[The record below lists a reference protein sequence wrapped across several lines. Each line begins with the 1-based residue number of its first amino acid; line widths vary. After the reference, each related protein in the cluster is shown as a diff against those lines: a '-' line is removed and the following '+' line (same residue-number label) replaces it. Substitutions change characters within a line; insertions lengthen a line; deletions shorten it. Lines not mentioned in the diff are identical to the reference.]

1 MKINMAK
8 RLLLAVVIALGSSI
22 PAFAANSFNGND
34 LNIINHIRGLKTS
47 ATILSS
53 DSTTVLQYMR
63 LQLFK
68 DAINTDD
75 TYIGFNPTY
84 KTQYS
89 AMEDAPYFQGFGQ
102 VSLCSFSSDNMPLAI
117 NKLPLP
123 GVQSLTIHLKISA
136 KEDGVYS
143 LNMIDIVA
151 IPQLFEVW
159 LMDAYKK
166 DSLDMRANKTYAFNL
181 TEADTNSYGSKR
193 FSLVIRQNPALG
205 VHLLNFTAT
214 KATDGAQTTWTTE
227 NEQNYTNFTI
237 ERSIDGGVTYNDLS
251 SFASSAL
258 GIYSFLDKTPPADRD
273 LYRLKIQDINGT
285 ISYSDVITL
294 IYGNGNVSDNI
305 AKNTVN
311 VYPNPAK
318 STINLSIID
327 PAFNLNSVAT
337 QSIGATANIT
347 ANTVYSIKIVNNTG
361 SIVKIATTT
370 QQDWSYD
377 VSALLPG
384 TYVVQILNNANKS
397 LIATNKFIKL

>member
-1 MKINMAK
+1 METNMAK

-22 PAFAANSFNGND
+22 PSFAANSFNGND
-34 LNIINHIRGLKTS
+34 LNNINHISELKTS
-47 ATILSS
+47 AAILS
-53 DSTTVLQYMR
+53 DSTPVLQYMR

-75 TYIGFNPTY
+75 TYIGFNPSY

-89 AMEDAPYFQGFGQ
+89 AIEDAPYFQGFGQ
-102 VSLCSFSSDNMPLAI
+102 VSLCSFSSDNVPLAI

-123 GVQSLTIHLKISA
+123 GVQSLTINLKISA
-136 KEDGVYS
+136 KESGMYS
-143 LNMIDIVA
+143 LNMIDMLA

-166 DSLDMRANKTYAFNL
+166 DSLDMRANKTYTFNL

-214 KATDGAQTTWTTE
+214 KAPDGAQTTWTTE

-237 ERSIDGGVTYNDLS
+237 ERSIDGGVTYNDLN
-251 SFASSAL
+251 SFASSEL
-258 GIYSFLDKTPPADRD
+258 GTYSFLDKTPPADMD
-273 LYRLKIQDINGT
+273 LYRLKIQDINGAV
-285 ISYSDVITL
+285 SYSAVITL
-294 IYGNGNVSDNI
+294 IYGNAVDNI
-305 AKNTVN
+305 VKNTVN

-337 QSIGATANIT
+337 QSFSTTANIT

-361 SIVKIATTT
+361 SVVKIATTA
-370 QQDWSYD
+370 QLNWSYD
-377 VSALLPG
+377 VSGLLPG
-384 TYVVQILNNANKS
+384 TYVVQILNNTDKS